1 MKYIMI
7 VDDTLFYQKLLTSV
21 AEKFGC
27 NVVCSDGSDD
37 VIAIIDQYKP
47 YLLIIDMHLTSGI
60 EGLNII
66 RNIRKNI
73 DYNKIKIIDIS
84 AHATK
89 LKEVELE
96 QLSCVSLAKPLEINK
111 LYELISNA

>member
-1 MKYIMI
+1 MKYILI

-37 VIAIIDQYKP
+37 VISMIDEYQP
-47 YLLIIDMHLTSGI
+47 YLLIIDMHLKSGI

-66 RNIRKNI
+66 RNIRKATKY
-73 DYNKIKIIDIS
+73 DKIKIIAIS

-96 QLSCVSLAKPLEINK
+96 QLSCVSLSKPLDINK
-111 LYELISNA
+111 LYKLISHA